1 MRIAGTMRQATVK
14 PEIPSS
20 MFPLTAQKQPL
31 LGVLERPISN
41 TSRRRVGGIGGRR
54 KSSETCDEFGDDD
67 IDDIDLVQAASE
79 DLDFEHIENYGDGM
93 TVLARQCTFNNTSS
107 KKRKH
112 IEPYADKED
121 DGPRRLPNGK
131 WACNH
136 KCKDKNACKHMCCR
150 DGLHKPPKRPV
161 KKLVTS
167 VDTNTKPCPT
177 KSLRGE
183 ARDKT
188 QIKLQLSS
196 SRSNSSV
203 KVEHLDL
210 TQKKNDY
217 VVHAPQDY
225 RTLHQLHASVQK
237 KAPPSSASAIMHKK
251 PAYTYAKGDEP
262 KLSFLAS
269 TQEDD
274 QKPASS
280 SDYGNDWINDLP
292 SPSNFPI
299 LAQPTPEAR
308 ISSNTVHTSEVPGK
322 KDEDMDIENYCDP
335 NFGDDDSVLDAAMVG
350 LADSQVL
357 RHANGDDDDL
367 RALEETFG
375 VEIEDEYDAF
385 APENKEAM
393 LVAEFSLSPQE
404 DTLSSAIALQ
414 TTSPEKGHSLFFNN
428 TSNPKGPYDDLGLNG
443 SFIEGKGPA
452 EIEKTPHIVVK
463 QSDGKPAFEN
473 IHAGNTCV
481 SRGVPPQPDGQP
493 FNSIVIPP
501 GYEDVEPWLIAEF
514 GDIVEFT

>member
-1 MRIAGTMRQATVK
+1 MQIAGTMRQATVK

-20 MFPLTAQKQPL
+20 MFPVTAQKQPL
-31 LGVLERPISN
+31 LGALERPISN
-41 TSRRRVGGIGGRR
+41 TSRRRVESIGGKR

-67 IDDIDLVQAASE
+67 IDDIDLVQAASQ

-93 TVLARQCTFNNTSS
+93 TVLTRQCTFNNTSS

-112 IEPYADKED
+112 TEPHADEGD
-121 DGPRRLPNGK
+121 DEPRQLPNGK

-167 VDTNTKPCPT
+167 VDTNTKPCLT
-177 KSLRGE
+177 KSLRRE

-188 QIKLQLSS
+188 RIKLQLSS
-196 SRSNSSV
+196 SKSKSSV

-210 TQKKNDY
+210 TQKKDDY
-217 VVHAPQDY
+217 VVDTPQDY
-225 RTLHQLHASVQK
+225 RTLHQLHVSVQK
-237 KAPPSSASAIMHKK
+237 KALPSVSAVMHGK

-299 LAQPTPEAR
+299 FAQPTPEAR
-308 ISSNTVHTSEVPGK
+308 ISSNTVHKFEALGK
-322 KDEDMDIENYCDP
+322 KAEDMDIENYRDS

-367 RALEETFG
+367 RALEEAFG
-375 VEIEDEYDAF
+375 VEIEDEYDVF

-393 LVAEFSLSPQE
+393 LVAESSLSPQE
-404 DTLSSAIALQ
+404 S
-414 TTSPEKGHSLFFNN
+414 
-428 TSNPKGPYDDLGLNG
+428 PKGPYDGPGLNG

-452 EIEKTPHIVVK
+452 EIRKTPHIVVK

-473 IHAGNTCV
+473 IHAGNTSV
-481 SRGVPPQPDGQP
+481 REGVPPQPDGQP
-493 FNSIVIPP
+493 FNGIVIPP